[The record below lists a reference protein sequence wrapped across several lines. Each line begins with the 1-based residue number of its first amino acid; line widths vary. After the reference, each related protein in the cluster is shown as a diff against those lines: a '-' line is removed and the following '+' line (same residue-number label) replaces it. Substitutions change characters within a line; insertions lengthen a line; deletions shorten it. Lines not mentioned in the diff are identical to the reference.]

1 MAEQE
6 AEIGRFLKAARGGS
20 KEALG
25 EALEACRGYLLMV
38 ANRGLDPD
46 LRAKGGASD
55 LVQETFLEA
64 QRDFPQFAGGTDAE
78 LRAWLGRMLQNN
90 LANFARHYRG
100 TNKRQIDREQALQMD
115 STSHG
120 PGGGLAAETP
130 SPSRQ
135 AVSREQADAVERAI
149 ALLPE
154 DYRRVIVLRNQEDRP
169 FDEIARLMERSENA
183 VRKLWFRA
191 VEQLQQQLEAAS

>member
-1 MAEQE
+1 MAEESTDITQSLE
-6 AEIGRFLKAARGGS
+6 AARAGS
-20 KEALG
+20 NEALG

-64 QRDFPQFAGGTDAE
+64 QRDFAQFSGTDDAE
-78 LRAWLGRMLQNN
+78 LRAWLSHMLFNN
-90 LANFARHYRG
+90 LANFGRRYRD
-100 TNKRQIDREQALQMD
+100 TDKRQVDREQALAAD

-120 PGGGLAAETP
+120 PGDRLAADTP
-130 SPSRQ
+130 TPSRQ
-135 AVSREQADAVERAI
+135 AVSREQAEAVERAI
-149 ALLPE
+149 ARLTE
-154 DYRRVIVLRNQEDRP
+154 DYRLVIVLRNQEDRP
-169 FDEIARLMERSENA
+169 FDEIARLMDRSENA

-191 VEQLQQQLEAAS
+191 IEQLQQELDASS

>member
-1 MAEQE
+1 MSDQSTDIAHSLQ
-6 AEIGRFLKAARGGS
+6 AARAGS
-20 KEALG
+20 NDALG

-64 QRDFPQFAGGTDAE
+64 QRDFAQFSGTDDAE
-78 LRAWLGRMLQNN
+78 LRAWLSHLLFNN
-90 LANFARHYRG
+90 LANFGRRYRD
-100 TNKRQIDREQALQMD
+100 TNKRQIDLEQPLAAD
-115 STSHG
+115 STAHG
-120 PGGGLAAETP
+120 PGERLASDTP
-130 SPSRQ
+130 TPSRQ
-135 AVSREQADAVERAI
+135 AVSREQAEAIERAI
-149 ALLPE
+149 ERLPE

-191 VEQLQQQLEAAS
+191 IEQLQQELDAAS